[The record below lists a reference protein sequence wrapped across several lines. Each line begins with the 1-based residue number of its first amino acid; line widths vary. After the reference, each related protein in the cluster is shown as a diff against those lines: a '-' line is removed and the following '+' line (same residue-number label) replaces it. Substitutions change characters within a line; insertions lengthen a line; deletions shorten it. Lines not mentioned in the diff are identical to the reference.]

1 MAKTYEAR
9 NKIYAVVF
17 LNAKRARLAGA
28 DKSCLSICERPRFVH
43 AHKGSNSSAFIAK
56 THAQFGRPIFCPCRT
71 RAPLRARARVRRVN
85 HNGKIAILGCRPPL
99 GIAILHRKTHSQAY
113 LPATSHIGAT
123 VQSSQILRGTRC
135 AFRSTRKEGGRGQST
150 PSTPFD
156 VVVVGGG
163 GGHCLRK
170 PSSNANRQKRSS
182 GRRFPNSVLAS
193 SNATSDADDGGRLS
207 AGERG
212 ERRPRTYAI

>member
-1 MAKTYEAR
+1 MRTKAATLPHSSRKRTRSLDGRFSAHV
-9 NKIYAVVF
+9 A
-17 LNAKRARLAGA
+17 RARLCGRGHAFA
-28 DKSCLSICERPRFVH
+28 VSTLMERSPF
-43 AHKGSNSSAFIAK
+43 SAAE
-56 THAQFGRPIFCPCRT
+56 
-71 RAPLRARARVRRVN
+71 
-85 HNGKIAILGCRPPL
+85 CRPPL

-156 VVVVGGG
+156 VGGGGGGG